1 MTEQPPLVNV
11 DYKDPEGYWWRVRVP
26 QGCEDASMGIPIG
39 PPDLTA
45 LGLPPDIQRRLHNQ
59 LHARGLLTRRDLNG
73 RMKEVVAA
81 VQATY
86 RVDAQAVTALYV

>member
-1 MTEQPPLVNV
+1 MTNQPPLVTV
-11 DYKDPEGYWWRVRVP
+11 DYEDSDGYRWLVRVP
-26 QGCEDASMGIPIG
+26 EGCEDASMGIPIG

-59 LHARGLLTRRDLNG
+59 LHSRGLLTKRDLNG
-73 RMKEVVAA
+73 KMREVVAA